1 MLFEYIK
8 KVNIPAIPIVG
19 TFRYDVLK
27 DQATTDQNQQRILGL
42 ENEVVGFADVFN
54 CIDSKSQDQFQEQV
68 GIWKTQNVF
77 KTDNIQLSNGNVIE
91 EVYKFGFHPDDY
103 ERNSPITITGE
114 TKLLR
119 VA

>member
-1 MLFEYIK
+1 MLAEYIQK
-8 KVNIPAIPIVG
+8 ANIPAIPIVG

-27 DQATTDQNQQRILGL
+27 DQATEDQNAQRILGL

-54 CIDSKSQDQFQEQV
+54 CIDSKSRDQFQEQV
-68 GIWKTQNVF
+68 SVWKKKNVF
-77 KTDNIQLSNGNVIE
+77 KTDNIQLSNGNIIE
-91 EVYKFGFHPDDY
+91 EVYKFDFNPEDY
-103 ERNSPITITGE
+103 ERNSVLFITGE